1 MTDFNFTTGHTGE
14 GGCCKKYVVL
24 CCLCGGLSAAVGSL
38 FLAVHAVLSAHT
50 ASLALF
56 ETVPSYIPGI
66 MVRGKHQRVH
76 PTISPPPSPIF
87 VSKTKRKFKSRFMRV
102 QFPVNPNGSVHDVT
116 RKTETQIRAFGKSI
130 NYSNP
135 PFLFLLKADPPIFPF
150 QMKVCGSVGVVC
162 ALVCVLVTVT
172 TTVIHMSRLQGLRKC
187 VYTVKAR

>member
-66 MVRGKHQRVH
+66 MVRGQNISKYSTRSLFLFLLNEIHNDAQRW
-76 PTISPPPSPIF
+76 
-87 VSKTKRKFKSRFMRV
+87 
-102 QFPVNPNGSVHDVT
+102 FPVNPNGSVHHVT
-116 RKTETQIRAFGKSI
+116 RKTEAQIRTFGKRANNSI
-130 NYSNP
+130 YSFHISSLSP
-135 PFLFLLKADPPIFPF
+135 SSLIFPSL

>member
-76 PTISPPPSPIF
+76 PTISPPSPIF

-130 NYSNP
+130 IIQIP
-135 PFLFLLKADPPIFPF
+135 PFSFFSKLL
-150 QMKVCGSVGVVC
+150 
-162 ALVCVLVTVT
+162 
-172 TTVIHMSRLQGLRKC
+172 IHQYFHSR
-187 VYTVKAR
+187 